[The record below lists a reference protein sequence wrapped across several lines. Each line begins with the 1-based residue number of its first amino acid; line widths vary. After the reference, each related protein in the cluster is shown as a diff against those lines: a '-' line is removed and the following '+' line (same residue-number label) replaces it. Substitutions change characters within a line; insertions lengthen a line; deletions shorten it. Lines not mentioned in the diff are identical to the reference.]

1 MIEDVHAK
9 IIIII
14 LMIIFIIPCCTIT
27 IALKLIDS
35 LSNTFF
41 NFLPFKFNSLKYK
54 LFKYLICTRK
64 SLDMAKYFSYILQQ
78 LITRE
83 RRERKIGK
91 LK

>member
-14 LMIIFIIPCCTIT
+14 LMIIFIIACCTIT
-27 IALKLIDS
+27 IALKLTDS

-41 NFLPFKFNSLKYK
+41 NFFLFKFNSLKYK

-78 LITRE
+78 LITST
-83 RRERKIGK
+83 KGK
-91 LK
+91 EK

>member
-1 MIEDVHAK
+1 MIKDVHAK

-14 LMIIFIIPCCTIT
+14 LMIIFIIPCCAIT
-27 IALKLIDS
+27 IALKLTDS

-41 NFLPFKFNSLKYK
+41 NFLLFKFNSLKYK

-78 LITRE
+78 LITSTKGRE
-83 RRERKIGK
+83 K
-91 LK
+91 

>member
-1 MIEDVHAK
+1 MIKDVHAK

-14 LMIIFIIPCCTIT
+14 LMIIFIIPYCTII
-27 IALKLIDS
+27 IALKLTDS

-41 NFLPFKFNSLKYK
+41 NFLLFKFNSLKYK

-78 LITRE
+78 LITSTKGRE
-83 RRERKIGK
+83 K
-91 LK
+91 

>member
-1 MIEDVHAK
+1 MIKDVHAK

-27 IALKLIDS
+27 IALKLRNY

-41 NFLPFKFNSLKYK
+41 NFLLFKFNSLKYK

-78 LITRE
+78 LITST
-83 RRERKIGK
+83 KGK
-91 LK
+91 EKYGN

>member
-1 MIEDVHAK
+1 MIKDVHAK

-27 IALKLIDS
+27 IALKLTDS

-41 NFLPFKFNSLKYK
+41 NFLFFKFNSLKYK

-78 LITRE
+78 LITST
-83 RRERKIGK
+83 KGK
-91 LK
+91 EK

>member
-1 MIEDVHAK
+1 MIKDVHAK

-14 LMIIFIIPCCTIT
+14 LMIIFIIPYCTII
-27 IALKLIDS
+27 IALKLTDS

-41 NFLPFKFNSLKYK
+41 NFLLFKFNSLKYK

-78 LITRE
+78 LITST
-83 RRERKIGK
+83 KGK
-91 LK
+91 EK

>member
-1 MIEDVHAK
+1 MIKDVHAK

-14 LMIIFIIPCCTIT
+14 LMIIFIIPCWTIT
-27 IALKLIDS
+27 IALKLTDS

-41 NFLPFKFNSLKYK
+41 NFLLFKFNSLKYK

-78 LITRE
+78 LITST
-83 RRERKIGK
+83 KGK
-91 LK
+91 EK

>member
-1 MIEDVHAK
+1 MIKDVHAK

-27 IALKLIDS
+27 IALKLTDS

-41 NFLPFKFNSLKYK
+41 NFLLFKFNSLKYK

-78 LITRE
+78 LITST
-83 RRERKIGK
+83 KGK
-91 LK
+91 EKYRN

>member
-1 MIEDVHAK
+1 MIKDVHAK

-27 IALKLIDS
+27 IALKLTDS

-41 NFLPFKFNSLKYK
+41 NFLLFKFNSLKYK

-78 LITRE
+78 LITSTKGRE
-83 RRERKIGK
+83 K
-91 LK
+91 

>member
-1 MIEDVHAK
+1 MIKDVHAK

-27 IALKLIDS
+27 IALKLTDS

-41 NFLPFKFNSLKYK
+41 NFLLFKFNSLKYK
-54 LFKYLICTRK
+54 LFKYLICMHK

-78 LITRE
+78 LITST
-83 RRERKIGK
+83 KGK
-91 LK
+91 EKYGN

>member
-1 MIEDVHAK
+1 MIKDVHAK

-27 IALKLIDS
+27 IALKLTDS

-41 NFLPFKFNSLKYK
+41 NFLLFKFNSLKYK

-78 LITRE
+78 LITST
-83 RRERKIGK
+83 KGK
-91 LK
+91 EK

>member
-1 MIEDVHAK
+1 MIKDVHAK

-14 LMIIFIIPCCTIT
+14 LMIIFIIPCWTIT
-27 IALKLIDS
+27 IALKLTDS

-41 NFLPFKFNSLKYK
+41 NFLLFKFNSLKYK

-78 LITRE
+78 LITST
-83 RRERKIGK
+83 KGK
-91 LK
+91 EKYGN

>member
-1 MIEDVHAK
+1 MIKDVHAK

-14 LMIIFIIPCCTIT
+14 LMIIFIIPYCTIT
-27 IALKLIDS
+27 IALKLTDS

-41 NFLPFKFNSLKYK
+41 NFLLFKFNSLKYK

-78 LITRE
+78 LITST
-83 RRERKIGK
+83 KGK
-91 LK
+91 EKYRN

>member
-1 MIEDVHAK
+1 MIKDVHAK

-27 IALKLIDS
+27 IALKLTDS

-41 NFLPFKFNSLKYK
+41 NFLLFKFNSLKYK

-78 LITRE
+78 LITST
-83 RRERKIGK
+83 KGK
-91 LK
+91 EKYGN